1 MAPGEF
7 GRFMFSLRTMP
18 VGPIDAFWHLL
29 NFFAP
34 AIGVGVLAPLLAK
47 IVWRRA
53 LQGVAW
59 RRLAGWGTAA
69 SALTWVV
76 ALVVFGRDGRMAS
89 YGALVCASAVSLWWL
104 GFGARAR

>member
-1 MAPGEF
+1 
-7 GRFMFSLRTMP
+7 MP

-34 AIGVGVLAPLLAK
+34 AIGVGMLAPLLAK
-47 IVWRRA
+47 IVWRRE
-53 LQGVAW
+53 LQSVGW
-59 RRLAGWGTAA
+59 RWLAGRSSAVT
-69 SALTWVV
+69 ALTWVL

-89 YGALVCASAVSLWWL
+89 YGALVCASAVSLWWF

>member
-1 MAPGEF
+1 
-7 GRFMFSLRTMP
+7 MP
-18 VGPIDAFWHLL
+18 VGPLDAFWHLL

-34 AIGVGVLAPLLAK
+34 AIGMGLLAPLLAK
-47 IVWRRA
+47 LVWRRELRA
-53 LQGVAW
+53 APW
-59 RRLAGWGTAA
+59 RWLASWTTGL

-89 YGALVCASAVSLWWL
+89 YGALVCASALSLWWF

>member
-1 MAPGEF
+1 
-7 GRFMFSLRTMP
+7 MP

-34 AIGVGVLAPLLAK
+34 ALGVGLLVPLLAK
-47 IVWRRA
+47 LVWWRE
-53 LQGVAW
+53 LKTVPW
-59 RRLAGWGTAA
+59 RRLASWTTGL

-76 ALVVFGRDGRMAS
+76 ALVLFGRDGRMAS
-89 YGALVCASAVSLWWL
+89 YGALLCASALGLWWV

>member
-1 MAPGEF
+1 
-7 GRFMFSLRTMP
+7 
-18 VGPIDAFWHLL
+18 VGPLDAFWHLL

-34 AIGVGVLAPLLAK
+34 AIGMGLLAPLLAK
-47 IVWRRA
+47 LVWRRELRA
-53 LQGVAW
+53 APW
-59 RRLAGWGTAA
+59 RRLASWTTGV

-89 YGALVCASAVSLWWL
+89 YGALVCASALSLWWF